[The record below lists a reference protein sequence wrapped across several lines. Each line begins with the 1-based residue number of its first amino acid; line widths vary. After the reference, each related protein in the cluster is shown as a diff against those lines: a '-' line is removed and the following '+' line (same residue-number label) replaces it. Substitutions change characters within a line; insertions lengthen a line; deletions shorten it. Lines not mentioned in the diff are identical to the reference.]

1 MGSTLKGIEEKLRNI
16 AHHRF
21 MELRGQQ
28 GNRMR
33 GEVKGSSL
41 FTKPDDDKIA
51 DKEILPTSKA
61 DFKILHR
68 TKCIYKVC
76 VRL

>member
-21 MELRGQQ
+21 MELRGLQ
-28 GNRMR
+28 GGR
-33 GEVKGSSL
+33 GGGGWSKRSSL

-51 DKEILPTSKA
+51 DKEILLMSKA

-68 TKCIYKVC
+68 NETGYI
-76 VRL
+76 

>member
-21 MELRGQQ
+21 MELEDCRGK
-28 GNRMR
+28 RRR

-41 FTKPDDDKIA
+41 FTKFDDDDDKIA
-51 DKEILPTSKA
+51 DKEISSMSKA

-68 TKCIYKVC
+68 TKTEY
-76 VRL
+76 L

>member
-21 MELRGQQ
+21 MELEDCS
-28 GNRMR
+28 
-33 GEVKGSSL
+33 GEEEEGWSKRSSV

-51 DKEILPTSKA
+51 YKEILPMSKA

-68 TKCIYKVC
+68 AKTAY
-76 VRL
+76 L